1 MRVAVY
7 CASSADAHHTYREDA
22 AALGTAIGVG
32 GHQLVYGGGNIGSMG
47 ALAEAAIAAGAKV
60 ISVIPRFFHERGLT
74 YEGSTEVH
82 ITDDMQQRRRMMWE
96 RSDGVITLPGGF
108 GTLEEVSEMLVLNQ
122 LELVRKPVVLA
133 NLNGFWNPL
142 WNQIEQ
148 MFAQRMLPTGYQ
160 ELIRQAVDGTSAL
173 EVLQQLL
180 KGES

>member
-1 MRVAVY
+1 
-7 CASSADAHHTYREDA
+7 
-22 AALGTAIGVG
+22 
-32 GHQLVYGGGNIGSMG
+32 
-47 ALAEAAIAAGAKV
+47 
-60 ISVIPRFFHERGLT
+60 
-74 YEGSTEVH
+74 
-82 ITDDMQQRRRMMWE
+82 MWE

-148 MFAQRMLPTGYQ
+148 MFDHRMLPTGYQ
-160 ELIRQAVDGTSAL
+160 ELIRQAEDGTAAL